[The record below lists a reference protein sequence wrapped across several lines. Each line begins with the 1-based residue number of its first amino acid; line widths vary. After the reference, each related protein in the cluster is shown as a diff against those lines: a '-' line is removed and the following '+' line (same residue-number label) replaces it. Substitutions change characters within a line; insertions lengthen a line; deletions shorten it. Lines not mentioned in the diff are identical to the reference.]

1 MSVTKLQASM
11 LIKIAESEYNELGG
25 GIPQTAEQAG
35 TWANVVIDTPQD
47 KGVITSLIN
56 AELVNH
62 SGSGEDAVV
71 GLTDAGFEAYK
82 SLKQS
87 NHQQP
92 EQTMSKNLQD
102 LLKQQKELETKIA
115 ELLAAERG
123 EAIERC
129 KADIA
134 TYGLTADDLGL
145 TVKERKTRALN
156 QAVEVKDRKSYL
168 VVPKYRNP
176 ADYNQTWSG
185 RGRKPHWV
193 ETFISNGGELEKLLI
208 KD

>member
-1 MSVTKLQASM
+1 
-11 LIKIAESEYNELGG
+11 
-25 GIPQTAEQAG
+25 
-35 TWANVVIDTPQD
+35 
-47 KGVITSLIN
+47 
-56 AELVNH
+56 
-62 SGSGEDAVV
+62 
-71 GLTDAGFEAYK
+71 
-82 SLKQS
+82 
-87 NHQQP
+87 
-92 EQTMSKNLQD
+92 MSKNLQE

-193 ETFISNGGELEKLLI
+193 QTYVDNGGELEKLLI